1 MNRNTEQLTISSGWV
16 YLESAT
22 RYLEHGDFASARVL
36 VEEGILQTEAAPR
49 FEVLGR
55 LRDLHTIIA
64 SEESHGDDTGSS
76 GGRTTS
82 AQTQKTTSRRLARHP
97 CHRYIE
103 IFDSQKVAVE
113 QPTMRTLNP

>member
-49 FEVLGR
+49 FDVLGR
-55 LRDLHTIIA
+55 LRDLHTIPERANGLIVWDQPDNLQHFVQ
-64 SEESHGDDTGSS
+64 S
-76 GGRTTS
+76 RTS
-82 AQTQKTTSRRLARHP
+82 ARDRHRP
-97 CHRYIE
+97 
-103 IFDSQKVAVE
+103 
-113 QPTMRTLNP
+113 

>member
-49 FEVLGR
+49 FDVLGR

-64 SEESHGDDTGSS
+64 LKERTGRDDTLSIL
-76 GGRTTS
+76 GRTYYVGS
-82 AQTQKTTSRRLARHP
+82 NAEDDQQEVGAPPLPQIH
-97 CHRYIE
+97 
-103 IFDSQKVAVE
+103 
-113 QPTMRTLNP
+113 

>member
-49 FEVLGR
+49 FDVLGR
-55 LRDLHTIIA
+55 LRDMHTIIA
-64 SEESHGDDTGSS
+64 LKERTGRDDTLSIL
-76 GGRTTS
+76 GRTYYVGS
-82 AQTQKTTSRRLARHP
+82 NA
-97 CHRYIE
+97 E
-103 IFDSQKVAVE
+103 DD
-113 QPTMRTLNP
+113 QPEVGAPPLPQIH

>member
-49 FEVLGR
+49 FDVLGR
-55 LRDLHTIIA
+55 LRDLHTIPERANGLIVWDQPDKLPA
-64 SEESHGDDTGSS
+64 FRSISHLGKGQ
-76 GGRTTS
+76 
-82 AQTQKTTSRRLARHP
+82 AQTVRPAR
-97 CHRYIE
+97 
-103 IFDSQKVAVE
+103 QGWE
-113 QPTMRTLNP
+113 QLPPSLRAASP